1 MLENI
6 EIVTQILLY
15 KFIQI
20 NRIVTD
26 KRKYIIKRLNPD
38 FLTFFKWYESR
49 EFSYVLTFIDI
60 VREGGGS
67 VVFW

>member
-6 EIVTQILLY
+6 EIVPQILLY
-15 KFIQI
+15 KFIKI

-38 FLTFFKWYESR
+38 FLTFFK
-49 EFSYVLTFIDI
+49 
-60 VREGGGS
+60 
-67 VVFW
+67 